1 MSGYHIAANR
11 LRTTRIVAV
20 EAESPEVKTLTFRD
34 RRCAAAM
41 PGQFLMLWIPGVDE
55 IPLSILDADEDGTV
69 AVAVKK
75 VGDATR
81 ALHGMTAG
89 QLIGVRGPFGNWFSM
104 RKRTSLIVGG
114 GTGVAPLLFLTRKL
128 VSKRADF
135 TFVIGAKTEEE
146 LILISE
152 LEGLCSRD
160 KLVATTE
167 DGSRGLRCLA
177 TEPLE
182 RMLAERKPD
191 VIYTCGPEQMM
202 RKVFDLGEGSGVDVE
217 ASLERLMRCAVGLCG
232 SCIIGKYRVC
242 RDGPVFASERLREVK
257 SELGFSKRGFDGST
271 VPL

>member
-1 MSGYHIAANR
+1 
-11 LRTTRIVAV
+11 
-20 EAESPEVKTLTFRD
+20 VKDENPGVKVLTFRD
-34 RRCAAAM
+34 RRCATAM
-41 PGQFLMLWIPGVDE
+41 PGQFLMLWIPDVDE
-55 IPLSILDADEDGTV
+55 IPLSVLDADEHGTV

-81 ALHGMTAG
+81 ALHSMTVG
-89 QLIGVRGPFGNWFSM
+89 ELLGVRGPFGNWFRM
-104 RKRTSLIVGG
+104 RRGRSLMVGG
-114 GTGVAPLLFLTRKL
+114 GTGVAPLLFLTKKL
-128 VSKRADF
+128 VSKRQGV
-135 TFVIGAKTEEE
+135 TFVIGAKTEKE
-146 LILISE
+146 LILMPE
-152 LEGLCSRD
+152 LEGLCSRRN
-160 KLVATTE
+160 LVATTE

-182 RMLAERKPD
+182 KMLAEEKPD

-202 RKVFDLGEGSGVDVE
+202 RKVFDLGEEKGVEVE

>member
-1 MSGYHIAANR
+1 
-11 LRTTRIVAV
+11 VK
-20 EAESPEVKTLTFRD
+20 AESPGVKILTFRD
-34 RRCAAAM
+34 RRCSAAM
-41 PGQFLMLWIPGVDE
+41 PGQFIMLWIPGVDE
-55 IPLSILDADEDGTV
+55 IPLSILDTDEDGTV
-69 AVAVKK
+69 AVAVKN

-81 ALHGMTAG
+81 ALHSMKAG
-89 QLIGVRGPFGNWFSM
+89 ELLGVRGPFGNWFSM
-104 RKRTSLIVGG
+104 RRGRSLIVGG

-128 VSKRADF
+128 VSDGVDI

-146 LILISE
+146 LILMPE
-152 LEGLCSRD
+152 LEDLCSRG

-167 DGSRGLRCLA
+167 DGSRGLRCMA

-182 RMLAERKPD
+182 KMLAEEKPD

-202 RKVFDLGEGSGVDVE
+202 RKVFDLGEEKGVEVE

-232 SCIIGKYRVC
+232 SCVIGKYRVC

-271 VPL
+271 MPI